1 MSTATVSIGC
11 TPPDSCVHP
20 AAGRVGWYWVYRLCG
35 CPEQSGRSASVAT
48 ANGWGRQASGA
59 ADTTTAHQRE
69 ERAVGWFS
77 DNRKPAMTSEERALR
92 DRAEAVVLQG
102 LKAVAAVRE
111 AGKALHTLKSRDLWR
126 DTHDSWQTYTQER
139 FGISA
144 RRAHQLVEFSQ
155 FTEAVAEAIGTSGTA
170 VTLSERALRPLA
182 DVPAE
187 QVSEAIAEAVAASG
201 GGEPTPAAIRAAASK
216 RKRKTKSRK
225 AKPTKPLTIRV
236 AGAKVTISPTHAEP
250 VFRGFRETLVAALE
264 KLAQGDREAA

>member
-1 MSTATVSIGC
+1 M
-11 TPPDSCVHP
+11 
-20 AAGRVGWYWVYRLCG
+20 
-35 CPEQSGRSASVAT
+35 
-48 ANGWGRQASGA
+48 
-59 ADTTTAHQRE
+59 
-69 ERAVGWFS
+69 GWFS

-182 DVPAE
+182 DVPADE
-187 QVSEAIAEAVAASG
+187 VGEAIAEAVAASG

-216 RKRKTKSRK
+216 RKRKPKSRK